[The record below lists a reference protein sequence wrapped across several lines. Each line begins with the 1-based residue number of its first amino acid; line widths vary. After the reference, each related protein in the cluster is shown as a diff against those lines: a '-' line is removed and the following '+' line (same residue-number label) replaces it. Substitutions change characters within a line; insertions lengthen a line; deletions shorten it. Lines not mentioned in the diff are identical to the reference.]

1 MNKIKKFFSTIW
13 SYITYPYYW
22 ITTRKIDK
30 KLTQIA
36 EKDRRSL
43 ITEKDVEFLK
53 SISIETDWETLK

>member
-1 MNKIKKFFSTIW
+1 MNKIKNFFCTIW
-13 SYITYPYYW
+13 GYITYPYYW

-53 SISIETDWETLK
+53 SISVETDWETLK